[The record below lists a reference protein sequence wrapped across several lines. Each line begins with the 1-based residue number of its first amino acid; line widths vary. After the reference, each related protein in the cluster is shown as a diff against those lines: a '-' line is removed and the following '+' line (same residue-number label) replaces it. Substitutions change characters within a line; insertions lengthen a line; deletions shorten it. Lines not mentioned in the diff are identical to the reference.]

1 MMIVGP
7 VDGALATR
15 VESAAGREWIDVQ
28 LIDPD
33 EVRAYAQL
41 HGYRAHSDDVPLGY
55 GALLT
60 MRAVLNVLHDAD
72 LALPFDRNVH
82 AAQDLEWVAPMREG
96 TKVRTRAT
104 VGNVKRGERA
114 LFFDVVTVT
123 TDADDVVLRGVA
135 TQAVRHG

>member
-7 VDGALATR
+7 VEGDLATR

-41 HGYRAHSDDVPLGY
+41 HGYQAHSEDVPLGY

-60 MRAVLNVLHDAD
+60 MRAVLTLLHDTD
-72 LALPFDRNVH
+72 LDLPFDRNVH
-82 AAQDLEWVAPMREG
+82 AAQDLEWVSPMRRG

-104 VGNVKRGERA
+104 VGNVKRGARA
-114 LFFDVVTVT
+114 LFFDVFTVT
-123 TDADDVVLRGVA
+123 TDADDEVLRGVA